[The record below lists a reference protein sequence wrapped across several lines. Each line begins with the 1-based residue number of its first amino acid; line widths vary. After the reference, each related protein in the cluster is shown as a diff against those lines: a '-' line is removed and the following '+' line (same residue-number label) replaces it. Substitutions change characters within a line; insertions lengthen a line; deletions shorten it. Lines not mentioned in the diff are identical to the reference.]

1 MRYSCCYNSLRSLI
15 VSSSIVGVEPSIS
28 FFIKSVTRKIFR
40 LLALYKDVSEY
51 IPWGKT
57 RLLYTIDSNV
67 GKLNSGKTTL
77 VVLETNTKG
86 HGKSYPQN

>member
-1 MRYSCCYNSLRSLI
+1 MLN
-15 VSSSIVGVEPSIS
+15 
-28 FFIKSVTRKIFR
+28 FFIKSVTRKIFCS
-40 LLALYKDVSEY
+40 LALYKDANEY

-57 RLLYTIDSNV
+57 RVLYTIDSNV